1 MKFFIKDFFSKCD
14 QIRSFLWIWSHLRK
28 KSLMKNFHFFCKAAS
43 VKVNKNIVTKWLNMY
58 NSLTQRRIQD
68 SRKYIRRRA
77 LLLAANYYCKALLL
91 RCLRET
97 WKRLCK
103 LILRPT
109 VTKKFRLSF
118 LFLYIRKLLPAQF
131 LKKKKKKRS

>member
-1 MKFFIKDFFSKCD
+1 
-14 QIRSFLWIWSHLRK
+14 
-28 KSLMKNFHFFCKAAS
+28 MKNFLFCAKLQS
-43 VKVNKNIVTKWLNMY
+43 IKVNKKIGTKWLNMY

-68 SRKYIRRRA
+68 SRKYIRWRA
-77 LLLAANYYCKALLL
+77 LLLAANYYYKALLL

-97 WKRLCK
+97 WTRLYK
-103 LILRPT
+103 LIPRLT

-131 LKKKKKKRS
+131 LKKKIKRNEAKVYKNSKKTFKRKRMR